1 MTESITAYADQRASL
16 KIGGFTLGLLRRAFL
31 SRVGSLQNMHLRVNE
46 DGQETL
52 QLGDSSLPCFS
63 IDIHDPAFYVYACL
77 GGSVGVGEAY
87 MLGLWESDDVV
98 NLVRLFI
105 RNRENL
111 ESMDSGLGR
120 LKKPL
125 LKLFERRRRNHRDG
139 SRLNI
144 AAHYDLGNDFFGLFL
159 DDSMMYS
166 SAIYNEN
173 ATSLEAA
180 QRNKLDI
187 ICQKLDLKPGEHL
200 LEIGTGWG
208 AMAIHAAKHYGV
220 KVTTTTIS
228 KEQHDLAKQR
238 IEAEGLQNQIEL
250 LQSDYRELNQPR
262 ADGSLPQ
269 YDKLV
274 SVEMIEAVGHEYYP
288 RFLKQCQN
296 LVKPNGQILIQ
307 AITTTDQI
315 YDSARKE
322 TDFIRRYIF
331 PGGNLPTI
339 THLLEVATRHTDL
352 KLFHLDDFASDYAQ
366 TLADWRQAY
375 WANIDA
381 VRQQGYSETFIRMWD
396 YYLAIC
402 EAAFAE
408 HHTAVVHMLF
418 TRPAC
423 LRERVKA

>member
-1 MTESITAYADQRASL
+1 EVA
-16 KIGGFTLGLLRRAFL
+16 
-31 SRVGSLQNMHLRVNE
+31 
-46 DGQETL
+46 
-52 QLGDSSLPCFS
+52 
-63 IDIHDPAFYVYACL
+63 
-77 GGSVGVGEAY
+77 
-87 MLGLWESDDVV
+87 
-98 NLVRLFI
+98 RLFV
-105 RNRENL
+105 RNRGAL
-111 ESMDSGLGR
+111 GQLDGGLAKLR
-120 LKKPL
+120 MPL
-125 LKLFERRRRNHRDG
+125 YKAMEWRRRNTLTG
-139 SRLNI
+139 SSRNI
-144 AAHYDLGNDFFGLFL
+144 SAHYDLGNDFFGLFL